1 MHGTPIRWAYYC
13 IFRTAN
19 APDLGYRAWHAF
31 RTGSVHSD
39 IQMAKSFHGLVDQV
53 AYVFFAPHIG
63 ADELG
68 FRTCLTDF
76 TDELLAFFAAPT
88 GNNNLGTLLG
98 KRECR
103 RPSDP
108 CQSSC
113 NQNNLGDH

>member
-1 MHGTPIRWAYYC
+1 
-13 IFRTAN
+13 
-19 APDLGYRAWHAF
+19 
-31 RTGSVHSD
+31 
-39 IQMAKSFHGLVDQV
+39 MAKSFHGLVDQV

-88 GNNNLGTLLG
+88 GNNNLGTLLS

-113 NQNNLGDH
+113 NQNNLGNH